1 MMLIT
6 KILKFEFNNVL
17 RSKWVIFFFLFFFI
31 TSYSLFSFE
40 NNTSKALLSLFN
52 LTVYLVPLISLIFGT
67 MYFYNSR
74 EYIEMILCQP
84 IPRSALYIGLFLGT
98 SLPLILSLLTGIML
112 PFLFFGNLKEG
123 LKLILLLLLISSLL
137 TFLSI
142 SISFLISAKINDKVK
157 GLSISIFF
165 WLITSIVF
173 DGFMLLIVFL
183 FQSYPVEKFL
193 LAFTLLNPLDLSRT
207 LFILNFDISAL
218 LGLTGALFKK
228 FYGSNLGIIISF
240 ISLIFWIFIPFLI
253 GLRNFNRKD
262 F

>member
-1 MMLIT
+1 MQLIS

-17 RSKWVIFFFLFFFI
+17 RSKWVIFFFLFFFL
-31 TSYSLFSFE
+31 TSYALFSFE
-40 NNTSKALLSLFN
+40 NNTMKALLSLFN

-84 IPRSALYIGLFLGT
+84 IPRNALFVGLFLGT
-98 SLPLILSLLTGIML
+98 SLPLIISLVIGILL
-112 PFLFFGNLKEG
+112 PFLLFGNLSEG
-123 LKLILLLLLISSLL
+123 LNLTLLLILISSLL
-137 TFLSI
+137 TLLSI
-142 SISFLISAKINDKVK
+142 AISFLISTKITDKVK

-165 WLITSIVF
+165 WLITAIVF
-173 DGFMLLIVFL
+173 DGLMLLIIYL
-183 FQSYPVEKFL
+183 FQDYPIEKFL

-228 FYGSNLGIIISF
+228 FYGSSLGIIISF
-240 ISLIFWIFIPFLI
+240 TSLIIWIAIPFII
-253 GLRNFNRKD
+253 GLRSFNRKD